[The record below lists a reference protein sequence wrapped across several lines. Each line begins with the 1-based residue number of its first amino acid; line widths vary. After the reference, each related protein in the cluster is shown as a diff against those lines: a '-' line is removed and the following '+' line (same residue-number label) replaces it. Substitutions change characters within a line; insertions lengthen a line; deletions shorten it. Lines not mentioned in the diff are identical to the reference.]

1 MVLSDVLTFYFANYK
16 IQHGPAINLFGKMYR
31 RLCFRIVRILTKRM
45 KRSGGDRFGSGS
57 KRTRMDSY
65 EEALASGKY
74 ELRLVVTSRGAGGII
89 GRGGENIKRLRSE
102 VLSFG

>member
-1 MVLSDVLTFYFANYK
+1 
-16 IQHGPAINLFGKMYR
+16 
-31 RLCFRIVRILTKRM
+31 M
-45 KRSGGDRFGSGS
+45 KRSAGDRFGSGS

-65 EEALASGKY
+65 EEALANGKY

-102 VLSFG
+102 FDANLTVPDSQTPER

>member
-1 MVLSDVLTFYFANYK
+1 
-16 IQHGPAINLFGKMYR
+16 
-31 RLCFRIVRILTKRM
+31 M

-65 EEALASGKY
+65 EEALANGKY

-102 VLSFG
+102 VLNLGNFHFENSHFRHSIIYIIESIDRNSFA